1 VSADPAT
8 LDDLATAV
16 VTVRVM
22 AVRLEA
28 LATILVDDDPVA
40 RAGWSDVLDDMRKR
54 LVRDGNALFYAH
66 QRETGQPPTMYL
78 STQPARR
85 CRFEVMDTDRSNEPV
100 ECGKPSGW
108 RWLDPETV
116 AARYGCPDHE
126 GDLHGEAE
134 AAGAQVERLPS

>member
-1 VSADPAT
+1 MADDAT

-16 VTVRVM
+16 ATIRVT

-66 QRETGQPPTMYL
+66 RREAGRLPPTML
-78 STQPARR
+78 STQSARR
-85 CRFEVMDTDRSNEPV
+85 CRFEVMDTDRSNEPIG
-100 ECGKPSGW
+100 CGKPSGW
-108 RWLDPETV
+108 RWLDPETA
-116 AARYGCPDHE
+116 AARYACEDHE
-126 GDLHGEAE
+126 GDLRAEAD
-134 AAGAQVERLPS
+134 AAGARVERLPS